1 MTASMPPRP
10 TLLLVDD
17 QVLNIHILN
26 HIFKD
31 DYTVCSAISGADALA
46 FCARQLPDLILLDV
60 VMPVMD
66 GHQVCIQLKADP
78 RTRNIPI
85 IFVTG
90 HNNPE
95 EESTALRMGA
105 VDFISKPVNASVVR
119 ARVSAQLMLRQTLR
133 QVQDL
138 NQNLEA
144 RVNQRT
150 AELQQALEH
159 LQQSQEDLAHNA
171 ANATLSTMIAGVTHE
186 LGTPLGNSKM
196 VAGTLA
202 EYTRDMVRDL
212 ESGLLKRSG
221 LAHYMEQMTE
231 GVALLQRNLERS
243 VELMANFRQVAA
255 DQASEQRRS
264 FDLAH
269 MVNEILHTLSP
280 NLKRHAHKVVVDI
293 PEGIAMDSQP
303 GPLGQVVVNL
313 VNNAYSHAF
322 EGRAHGILTIQG
334 RQEGAQVRLAFIDNG
349 VGMAPDHLAKL
360 FVPFFSTK
368 IGKGGTGLG
377 MAIVRNLVDKT
388 LGGRITVSSVL
399 GEGTRFDLVI
409 PCVLPLQDISQ

>member
-1 MTASMPPRP
+1 MTANTPHKPN
-10 TLLLVDD
+10 LLLVDD
-17 QVLNIHILN
+17 QVLNIQILH

-31 DYTVCSAISGADALA
+31 EYTIASATSGAQALA
-46 FCARQLPDLILLDV
+46 LCARQVPDLILLDV

-66 GHQVCIQLKADP
+66 GHQVCIQLKSDP
-78 RTRNIPI
+78 HTRDVPI

-90 HNNPE
+90 QSNPE
-95 EESTALRMGA
+95 EETAALRLGA

-138 NQNLEA
+138 NQNLEL
-144 RVNQRT
+144 RVAQRT

-159 LQQSQEDLAHNA
+159 LQHSQEELAHSA
-171 ANATLSTMIAGVTHE
+171 ANATLSTMIAGVSHE

-202 EYTRDMVRDL
+202 EYTRNTVRDM
-212 ESGLLKRSG
+212 ESGLLRRSG
-221 LAHYMEQMTE
+221 LAQYMEQMTE

-243 VELMANFRQVAA
+243 VDLLANFRQVAA
-255 DQASEQRRS
+255 DQASEQRRT
-264 FDLAH
+264 FDLAS

-280 NLKRHAHKVVVDI
+280 SLKRHPHKVVVDI
-293 PEGIAMDSQP
+293 PEGIDMDSQP
-303 GPLGQVVVNL
+303 GPLGQVVINL
-313 VNNAYSHAF
+313 VNNAYLHAF
-322 EGRAHGILTIQG
+322 EGRSHGVLTIEG
-334 RQEGAQVRLAFIDNG
+334 RLDGEQVRLAFVDNG
-349 VGMAPDHLAKL
+349 VGMAPEHLAKL

-368 IGKGGTGLG
+368 IGNGGTGLG
-377 MAIVRNLVDKT
+377 MAIVRNLVGKT

-399 GEGTRFDLVI
+399 GEGTRFDLVM
-409 PCVLPLQDISQ
+409 PRVLPGHGTP

>member
-1 MTASMPPRP
+1 MTANTPHKPN
-10 TLLLVDD
+10 LLLVDD
-17 QVLNIHILN
+17 QVLNIQILH

-31 DYTVCSAISGADALA
+31 EYTIASATSGAQALA
-46 FCARQLPDLILLDV
+46 LCARQVPDLILLDV

-66 GHQVCIQLKADP
+66 GHQVCIQLKSDP
-78 RTRNIPI
+78 HTRDVPI

-95 EESTALRMGA
+95 EETAALRLGA

-138 NQNLEA
+138 NQNLEL
-144 RVNQRT
+144 RVAQRT

-159 LQQSQEDLAHNA
+159 LQHSQEELAHSA
-171 ANATLSTMIAGVTHE
+171 ANATLSTMIAGVSHE

-202 EYTRDMVRDL
+202 EYTRDTVRDM
-212 ESGLLKRSG
+212 ESGLLRRSG
-221 LAHYMEQMTE
+221 LAQYMEQMTE

-243 VELMANFRQVAA
+243 VDLLANFRQVAA
-255 DQASEQRRS
+255 DQASEQRRT
-264 FDLAH
+264 FDLAS

-280 NLKRHAHKVVVDI
+280 SLKRHPHKVVVDI
-293 PEGIAMDSQP
+293 PEGIDMDSQP
-303 GPLGQVVVNL
+303 GPLGQVVINL
-313 VNNAYSHAF
+313 VNNAYLHAF
-322 EGRAHGILTIQG
+322 EGRSHGVLTIEG
-334 RQEGAQVRLAFIDNG
+334 RLDGEQVRLAFVDNG
-349 VGMAPDHLAKL
+349 VGMTPEHLAKL

-377 MAIVRNLVDKT
+377 MAIVRNLVCKT

-399 GEGTRFDLVI
+399 GEGTRFDLVM
-409 PCVLPLQDISQ
+409 PRVLPGHGTP